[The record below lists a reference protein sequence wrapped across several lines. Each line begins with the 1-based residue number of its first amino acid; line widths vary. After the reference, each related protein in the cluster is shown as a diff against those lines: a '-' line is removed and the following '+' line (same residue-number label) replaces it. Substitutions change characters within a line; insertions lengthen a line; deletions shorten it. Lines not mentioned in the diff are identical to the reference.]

1 MSLKKSYLKHCKDK
15 DLEINENQIKIV
27 QKLSEYYNLNFGQ
40 SFIKKLFKDKK
51 NKLGFYLVGDVGV
64 GKTMILNFFFESL
77 KEKKSRLHFNEF
89 MVEFHDFIFENKKMN
104 LKKSYLKHCKDKD
117 LEINENQIKIV
128 EKLNE
133 YYNLNFNQSFIKKL
147 FKDKKNKLGFYLVG
161 DVGVGKTM
169 ILNFF
174 FESLKEKKSRLHF
187 NEFMVEFHDF
197 IFENKKKGNDKGLE
211 KFIKN
216 LSDNTKILY
225 FDEFQVTNIVDA
237 MILGKLFERIFNE
250 NIKVIFSSN
259 TNIKDLYK
267 NGLQRDQ
274 FIPFLNILKNNCSE
288 LELNIEED
296 YRATK
301 NTNLSRFLS
310 PIDNSSNFKFN
321 KSFRKATKNKKQTTK
336 ILDVKGRKLVFDN
349 FHEGVLKVSFDE
361 ICNRNLGSED
371 YIKIANESD
380 FIFIENLPNF
390 NESNSNQ
397 QQRFITFIDII
408 YEKKI
413 PLMIKSE
420 VELNSLESTYS
431 MKKPFKR
438 TVSRLHELTSQNFN

>member
-1 MSLKKSYLKHCKDK
+1 MNLKKSYLKHCEDK

-27 QKLSEYYNLNFGQ
+27 QKLNEYYNLNFKQ
-40 SFIKKLFKDKK
+40 SFFKKIFNDKK

-89 MVEFHDFIFENKKMN
+89 MVK
-104 LKKSYLKHCKDKD
+104 
-117 LEINENQIKIV
+117 
-128 EKLNE
+128 
-133 YYNLNFNQSFIKKL
+133 
-147 FKDKKNKLGFYLVG
+147 
-161 DVGVGKTM
+161 
-169 ILNFF
+169 
-174 FESLKEKKSRLHF
+174 
-187 NEFMVEFHDF
+187 FHDF
-197 IFENKKKGNDKGLE
+197 IFENKKKGNDNGIE
-211 KFIKN
+211 KFVKD
-216 LSDNTKILY
+216 LSDKAKILY

-259 TNIKDLYK
+259 ITIKDLYK

-274 FIPFLNILKNNCSE
+274 FIPFLKILENNCTE

-296 YRATK
+296 YRATR

-321 KSFRKATKNKKQTTK
+321 KFFRKATKDKTQTTK
-336 ILDVKGRKLVFDN
+336 TLNVKGRKLIFEN
-349 FHEGVLKVSFDE
+349 FYEGILKVSFDE

-371 YIKIANESD
+371 YIEIANESD

-420 VELNSLESTYS
+420 VELNLLQTADS
-431 MKKPFKR
+431 MKEPFKR
-438 TVSRLHELTSQNFN
+438 TVSRLYELTSQNLN